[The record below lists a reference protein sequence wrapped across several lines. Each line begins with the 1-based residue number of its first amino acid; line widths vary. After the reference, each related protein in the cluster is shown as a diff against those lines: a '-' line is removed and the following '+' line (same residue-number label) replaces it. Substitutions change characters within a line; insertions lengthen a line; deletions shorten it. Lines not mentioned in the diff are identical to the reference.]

1 MIRGVHKRLVENIE
15 RCYDDECKEKITAMS
30 AVGLSRLLDSQVVA
44 DIVQDDSLAIIQ
56 KALKQNN
63 NH

>member
-1 MIRGVHKRLVENIE
+1 
-15 RCYDDECKEKITAMS
+15 MS